1 MEIALYFAVPVLAVI
16 ALLWVVNR
24 RNPGNYLGDAKAHDH
39 DWGEWQRSDKLDP
52 DRRQGESWPST

>member
-39 DWGEWQRSDKLDP
+39 DWGEWQRSDKIDP
-52 DRRQGESWPST
+52 DGRQGRSSPST

>member
-24 RNPGNYLGDAKAHDH
+24 RNPGNFGMKDPKIHDKGLTVFLFRGKAPNR
-39 DWGEWQRSDKLDP
+39 QRF
-52 DRRQGESWPST
+52 